1 MIIFQSVLLIAMYI
15 AATYKKSYWPL
26 YGLMHIS
33 IMHVVREEVFFLL
46 DTYVSRKDFCRTKF
60 DWRA

>member
-1 MIIFQSVLLIAMYI
+1 MYI

-33 IMHVVREEVFFLL
+33 IMHVVREQGYFSL
-46 DTYVSRKDFCRTKF
+46 DTYVSREDFYMTKF

>member
-33 IMHVVREEVFFLL
+33 IMHVVREQGYFSL
-46 DTYVSRKDFCRTKF
+46 DTYVSREDFYMTKF